1 MDKDSPTPG
10 FPAFL
15 GRGWGFG
22 TTVDEVLGL
31 SLDRRWGR
39 VVMSE
44 GALDVQQSIAI
55 ILGTA
60 RGERVM
66 RPDFGC
72 GIHEL
77 PFETISAPLVAEIR
91 RVVRDALRR
100 FEARI
105 DVLEVEVDTRDHIN
119 GKLEISLA
127 YRLRTTNQVG
137 NFVYPFYFGEGG

>member
-1 MDKDSPTPG
+1 MTRESAAPR
-10 FPAFL
+10 FPPFL

-22 TTVDEVLGL
+22 SPSDEVHGVTLN
-31 SLDRRWGR
+31 RRWGR
-39 VVMSE
+39 VVMAE
-44 GALDVQQSIAI
+44 GATDVQQSIAI

-60 RGERVM
+60 RGERLM

-77 PFETISAPLVAEIR
+77 PFETISTALIAEIR
-91 RVVRDALRR
+91 RVVRDALRH

-105 DVLEVEVDTRDHIN
+105 DVLDVDVDTRDHMN
-119 GKLEISLA
+119 GKLEINLA